1 MKAAC
6 WNVNSIN
13 SRLERALAFLE
24 RHRPDVLCLQEL
36 KCSEDKFPF
45 DAFKNAGYHCYIH
58 GQKTYN
64 GVALISARPLT
75 DVRTG
80 FIDGVKD
87 DDSRFI
93 SGKLDGVNFLCG
105 YIPNGQSVG
114 ADKYYFK
121 LNWLDRLRR
130 HLEAEYRKTDNVVLV
145 GDFNIAQEDIDVA
158 DPDGWRGKILCSQ
171 KERDALTAIRKF
183 GLEDCFRIK
192 FPQTVEYTWWDYRSL
207 GFQKNLGLR
216 IDLIF
221 ATPPMVERLE
231 RIYVDRDERKG
242 EKPSDHA
249 PIIAEF
255 KF

>member
-1 MKAAC
+1 MKVAC

-13 SRLERALAFLE
+13 SRLDRAVAFLG

-36 KCSEDKFPF
+36 KCLEDKFPF
-45 DAFKNAGYHCYIH
+45 DAFGNAGYHSYIH

-64 GVALISARPLT
+64 GVALISLKPMT
-75 DVRTG
+75 DVRAG
-80 FIDGVKD
+80 FMDGVKD

-93 SGKLDGVNFLCG
+93 SGKIDGVNILCG

-121 LNWLDRLRR
+121 LNWLERLRR
-130 HLEAEYRKTDNVVLV
+130 HLESEYRRTDEVVLA
-145 GDFNIAQEDIDVA
+145 GDFNIAPEDIDVH
-158 DPDGWRGKILCSQ
+158 DPAAWRGQILCTK
-171 KERDALTAIRKF
+171 KERDALKDIKEF
-183 GLEDCFRIK
+183 GLEDCFRNK
-192 FPQTVEYTWWDYRSL
+192 FPTSVEYTWWDYRNL

-216 IDLIF
+216 IDLIL
-221 ATPPMVERLE
+221 ATEPMVQRLE
-231 RIYVDRDERKG
+231 KVYVDRDERKG

-255 KF
+255 K